1 MNASPLDSLV
11 GSIPVCILCILM
23 LWIVIFVNRQH
34 LFTDAK
40 RTGTGWFVLWMVYTL
55 YSVFYTPPTGDN
67 YTSLQTYHAYWGG
80 IRWEYLHYEEFHF
93 KIMDLVP
100 YGYWSWRFLLWG
112 VMGATAFV
120 LLCKKLSLDKHLAT
134 IACCTFALPFLLY
147 YQRAA
152 AGYSL
157 LYLSIAFLIS
167 WREIGVIKSVIMTLI
182 CLFAAL
188 PFHDSMVFYVV
199 LAFFSVFFP
208 LNKKTVIL
216 IVIGSIAL
224 KYSLLDYVAMFLE
237 RTAEE
242 TQETAMYH
250 LDAKEVA
257 GTLNIGGIIGW
268 CISNGPLY
276 AMLIYCLWQYITV
289 PSKFSKYEKTFLLN
303 TLLLIIM
310 SMLFLSTSGAMAGK
324 FRVASFLP
332 WTLFLAMYYKKNR
345 QTVACRRFVYAYLAG
360 TIVSNGYL
368 ILQGKFF

>member
-1 MNASPLDSLV
+1 MNTSYLDSLV

-40 RTGTGWFVLWMVYTL
+40 RTGTGWFVLWMVYTV
-55 YSVFYTPPTGDN
+55 YSVFYSPPSGDN
-67 YTSLQTYHAYWGG
+67 YTSLETYHAYWGG

-93 KIMDLVP
+93 KIMDFAP
-100 YGYWSWRFLLWG
+100 YGYLSWRFMLWG

-134 IACCTFALPFLLY
+134 IACCTFALPILFY

-167 WREIGVIKSVIMTLI
+167 WREVGIVKSSIMIPL

-188 PFHDSMVFYVV
+188 PFHDSMVFYAVV
-199 LAFFSVFFP
+199 AFLSVFLP
-208 LNKKTVIL
+208 LNKKSIIL
-216 IVIGSIAL
+216 IVVGTIAL
-224 KYSLLDYVAMFLE
+224 KYSLLDYAAVFLE
-237 RTAEE
+237 KTAEG
-242 TQETAMYH
+242 TQETAMYYI
-250 LDAKEVA
+250 DANKTS
-257 GTLNIGGIIGW
+257 GTLNIGGFIML
-268 CISNGPLY
+268 CISRGPFY
-276 AMLIYCLWQYITV
+276 VMLIYCLWQYITT

-303 TLLLIIM
+303 TLLLIIA
-310 SMLFLSTSGAMAGK
+310 STLFLSTSGAIAGK

-332 WTLFLAMYYKKNR
+332 WTLFIAMYYKKNR
-345 QTVACRRFVYAYLAG
+345 HTLACRRFVYAHLLG

-368 ILQGKFF
+368 ILRGEFL